1 METSSRPRSG
11 VLHNISFKWL
21 EGAYQELHDQLE
33 AQGELRY
40 LDAVLHFVEG
50 TAVNVG
56 IRLGSQFVAISS
68 AVFARLLG
76 YQRRVR
82 RQGRGRPRS
91 REIDRA
97 LWGAGRSALP
107 VVRSRDPTSS
117 GPSSA
122 SGPSS
127 PPALPS
133 RASGARPSPARPPPA
148 RLDGAVNPTL
158 MDDPRPV
165 PPPVINP
172 ITPLDRSPHINRR
185 HRVEGL
191 LEEPVKRPRR

>member
-68 AVFARLLG
+68 AVFGIRYSQYSQYHFSISKAK
-76 YQRRVR
+76 
-82 RQGRGRPRS
+82 
-91 REIDRA
+91 
-97 LWGAGRSALP
+97 
-107 VVRSRDPTSS
+107 PTSS
-117 GPSSA
+117 ICTENIKKDFSIPNTALAIRFA
-122 SGPSS
+122 SLRIS
-127 PPALPS
+127 
-133 RASGARPSPARPPPA
+133 
-148 RLDGAVNPTL
+148 
-158 MDDPRPV
+158 
-165 PPPVINP
+165 
-172 ITPLDRSPHINRR
+172 
-185 HRVEGL
+185 
-191 LEEPVKRPRR
+191 